1 MEVEGQLINVTHYI
15 EYSFGDYIDINY
27 TLWLTWLLAPLFITF
42 LLPLLIVFLFYVS
55 ALILYIY
62 KLHRYR
68 LIDAYERDFWD
79 GARHTVAAI
88 WDAHGWIWH
97 SYEIIGIENIPD
109 EGSALIIY
117 YHGAIP
123 IDLYYFVAR
132 VILFKNRLIHSVA
145 DRFLFKIP
153 GWAIILEAFK
163 VIPGTVSTCSS
174 VLKDNNLLAI
184 APGGVYE
191 AQFGNSYYKL
201 MWKKRLGFA
210 KVALDAKCCI
220 IPIFTQNLREA
231 FCSVSWGYTFWQWLY
246 NVTRFPFIPVYGG
259 FPVKL
264 RTFVGEPIPYE
275 ENITPEE
282 LKKKVALAIESL
294 IRDHQKV
301 PGSIMRA
308 FLERFK

>member
-1 MEVEGQLINVTHYI
+1 MESRLINVTHYI
-15 EYSFGDYIDINY
+15 EHSFGDYIDINY

-42 LLPLLIVFLFYVS
+42 LLPLLIVMLFYLS
-55 ALILYIY
+55 SLILYIY

-68 LIDAYERDFWD
+68 LIHAYERDFWV
-79 GARHTVAAI
+79 GARHTIAAI

-97 SYEIIGIENIPD
+97 SYEIKGMENIPD

-132 VILFKNRLIHSVA
+132 VILFKNRLIHTVA

-153 GWAIILEAFK
+153 GWSIILEAFK

-210 KVALDAKCCI
+210 KVALDAKCPI

-231 FCSVSWGYTFWQWLY
+231 FCSVSWGYRFWMWLY
-246 NVTRFPFIPVYGG
+246 NVTRFPFVPIYGG

-264 RTFVGEPIPYE
+264 TTYVGKPIPYE
-275 ENITPEE
+275 ENTTPEE
-282 LKKKVALAIESL
+282 LKKKVALAIEEL
-294 IRDHQKV
+294 IKKNQKI
-301 PGSIMRA
+301 PGSILRA
-308 FLERFK
+308 ILERFYHH